1 MRRRWALAI
10 AGAALAASA
19 LLAGC
24 DTTVTGTA
32 QPAGGAGPGAST
44 NTPARRTT
52 LDCSGGT
59 VIRPSGAPYCY
70 QLPAG
75 FHDATDQLT
84 LTYQSANPSQY
95 DSAVAVAVHD
105 VIIVV
110 VYPLR
115 QDSDALSS
123 SVLGEQVNAVLRA
136 GESSGFT
143 VMGSPTPTTVSGSRA
158 FEIPIKQNDGQFSAM
173 IYFVFNGFTEV
184 EINCQWAQQVAEITR
199 GCASVLKSVQIV
211 DPPR

>member
-1 MRRRWALAI
+1 MRRRWALPI
-10 AGAALAASA
+10 AGTALAASA

-32 QPAGGAGPGAST
+32 QPAGGTAPGPSA
-44 NTPARRTT
+44 NAPVHRTT

-59 VIRPSGAPYCY
+59 VIRPRGAPYCY
-70 QLPAG
+70 LLPSG

-95 DSAVAVAVHD
+95 DSAIAVAVHD

-123 SVLGEQVNAVLRA
+123 SVLADQVNTVLRA
-136 GESSGFT
+136 GESSGFSVVGT
-143 VMGSPTPTTVSGSRA
+143 PTPVTVSGDRA

-199 GCASVLKSVQIV
+199 GCAGVLKSVQVV

>member
-1 MRRRWALAI
+1 MRRRWALPI
-10 AGAALAASA
+10 AATALAASA

-32 QPAGGAGPGAST
+32 QPAGRAAPGPSA
-44 NTPARRTT
+44 PVHRTT

-59 VIRPSGAPYCY
+59 VIRPRRAPYCY

-123 SVLGEQVNAVLRA
+123 SVLADQVNTVLRA
-136 GESSGFT
+136 GESSGFS
-143 VMGSPTPTTVSGSRA
+143 VIGRPTPATVSGDRA
-158 FEIPIKQNDGQFSAM
+158 FEIPIKQDDGQFSAM

-184 EINCQWAQQVAEITR
+184 EINCQWAQQVADITR

>member
-1 MRRRWALAI
+1 MGRRWALSA
-10 AGAALAASA
+10 AGTALAASA

-32 QPAGGAGPGAST
+32 QPA
-44 NTPARRTT
+44 PAATANRPAHRTT

-59 VIRPSGAPYCY
+59 VIRPRGAPYCY
-70 QLPAG
+70 LLPSG

-95 DSAVAVAVHD
+95 ASAIAVGVRD
-105 VIIVV
+105 VIIAV

-123 SVLGEQVNAVLRA
+123 SLLAEQVSAVLRE

-143 VMGSPTPTTVSGSRA
+143 VVGTPSPTTVSGDRT
-158 FEIPIKQNDGQFSAM
+158 FEIPIKQNQGRFAAM

-184 EINCQWAQQVAEITR
+184 EIDCQSAEHVADITR
-199 GCASVLKSVQIV
+199 GCAGVLKSVQVI

>member
-1 MRRRWALAI
+1 MRRRWALPI
-10 AGAALAASA
+10 AGAALAVSA

-24 DTTVTGTA
+24 DTTISGTA
-32 QPAGGAGPGAST
+32 RPAGGVSG
-44 NTPARRTT
+44 TPVHRTT
-52 LDCSGGT
+52 LDCSGGK
-59 VIRPSGAPYCY
+59 VIRPHGAPYCY
-70 QLPAG
+70 LLPAG
-75 FHDATDQLT
+75 FHDVSDQLT
-84 LTYQSANPSQY
+84 LTYQSPNPSQY
-95 DSAVAVAVHD
+95 TSAVAVGVHD

-115 QDSDALSS
+115 LDSDGLSS
-123 SVLGEQVNAVLRA
+123 RVLAQQVGDVLRD

-143 VMGSPTPTTVSGSRA
+143 VAGSPTPTTVSGNRA
-158 FEIPIKQNDGQFSAM
+158 FQVPIKQDDGEYTAT

-184 EINCQWAQQVAEITR
+184 EINCQSARRPDDIGR